1 MTGSLLQLV
10 ATGIDS
16 IFLTHNPSVTLF
28 KIVYRRYTNF
38 SITTRTKQIK
48 NITDFDKDGYY
59 ILQKEADCIHKMW
72 LDIDLSDIELSY
84 GTPTRQYINEIC
96 AKYGFTVLYQ
106 TDGSNNTIVTP
117 QEYSYII
124 DEINSFIGLEV
135 NKNNSL
141 IDIIEANDAYYT
153 NPSGTN
159 PSGNTIEWR
168 NDLFSVFKLKLDD
181 LYNSYKNEVLDSSG
195 NIKPD
200 KHSVYEDGSFVID
213 SPYMN
218 YIKLICMKLF
228 FSQQNLIE
236 TYNPSIY
243 NALNQDILY
252 DYYYLD
258 NGYYNHPE
266 YAFKFLD
273 GYLNGDKLDN
283 TYTFTINRN
292 SEISNFPDIINNM
305 INLNMNKYI
314 RDCLLMNNDKN
325 IFLYNSADNN
335 LNNIKIYNNKSYD
348 ILNITLKKLDLILTG
363 YNPNNVTAYT
373 YSRIYNLLSL
383 FIFLNNKIDVLT
395 GHLENHVYLK
405 IQYKNLIDF
414 IYYELLN
421 VYNTIYNK
429 FYVNDV
435 FIDTIN
441 ITISL
446 LISSGYIIRDFF
458 NMSNYILTQIIDV
471 HENNTV
477 YNQLSNHIEN
487 KFYNMYSQQNK
498 IDTSSIQYKFDL
510 EKILRS
516 AMIDYTNNITQNSN
530 VSNMSKI
537 NDIMYNY
544 YLTELTYNLIGT
556 EMFAYNYAGQN
567 EFFFRDE
574 NGTPHIWWIGG
585 GNWPWLVLQNL
596 YNCMVLIH
604 IVESNIPNNLNYV
617 DICGNYMGNLSDVSK
632 YYGYTMLDYFNK
644 IIESQNNRN
653 IPILNFNHTGES
665 AVQYTDLDTY
675 KIIKKFLK
683 NSDIIYDYN
692 SFSPNFIFRLTQ
704 TIKQNQYANIEI
716 FYNIVLNRL
725 LAPSYHNIAV
735 NSNLQQSTLNL
746 NNKRKLYYNINGDY
760 YKFIF
765 YKTFTN
771 NVSDTIKFS
780 TILNSKI
787 TGLSDNVISLLNKY
801 QQNKNTYEVYF
812 SNEILNR
819 IYDLNYDIQIIYENE
834 FFVDYFNDISIWSKY
849 LLNSQATKNILQ
861 QFTFDDSNGNII
873 NLNYY
878 FDASGI
884 LQPRNIY
891 DPLGGYSYIN
901 SEYNIYDK
909 FISPLSTIVKEN
921 IIFLN
926 YTPMYTIR
934 DIFTN
939 LYEIISNYNNQYIN
953 PYKQYFKYFFDYRD
967 FNEYNPIINSVDISG
982 GPLSLEQ
989 IYAII
994 QNNNTFK
1001 NDLYRTVILN
1011 VILKVN
1017 EDFTYN
1023 GVEFDT
1029 YASTDDF
1036 RIQIFQKNLFK
1047 VADYEYLTAYAN
1059 NYLISN
1065 RIGLFGLLRPE
1076 NLINIYSSDVSN
1088 NVSIYTLEKDSSGNI
1103 VYDSSGNPV
1112 QTTDKKALYVPIIRG
1127 IVEKIRIQMIR
1138 LLYSDQII
1146 SSIPGI
1152 IIPDYEKKTIY
1163 DDLMNNYINP
1173 LLDNYIKFDDTSNL
1187 NLSDYSYIN
1196 YRNNGYIFS
1205 DINNNVIS
1213 ASKKFI
1219 VTNQKYIQ
1227 ASSSI
1232 WSYINKMQ
1240 TREYNKMYNE
1250 LLISRDYFINNLGF
1264 FMKDVYNEF
1273 NFRLSNVPQASY
1285 TKLPHFYST
1294 DYSKYYYSYN
1304 ITQSFGNPSGTLF
1317 TYDQD
1322 FNIYENYK
1330 TSSYYPNENI
1340 LNETYPIANYGF
1352 DYYSL
1357 GDDINFIK
1365 TIVDAS
1371 NNIYNYT
1378 FSFEPLDYMTIFDPL
1393 TQNTTLIDWYLTI
1406 NSIMLSIDMRR
1417 SNPNPLDPAGN
1428 GYNFFL
1434 DGVTDGYGTPYYVL
1448 YKYPATYISQMT
1460 PYYSNLMRI
1469 RNKKYDPEIN
1479 KKTLSDIIDYFND
1492 CSGGVYT
1499 YYSYAEQQ
1507 IAERFKNLLLQYP
1520 SYITYYDVLFKDY
1533 NVGFFGKS
1541 IKSFVQLYDSSA
1553 NPFNNNTEYI
1563 EFQHMQDIDASGNI
1577 TPINP
1582 PYYLYNKSKEYF
1594 DTFVTYDSSRKQQVF
1609 DYLNII
1615 LSLVLPQLNSNLG
1628 EVYFNGFSTKG
1639 DLINFMIYIIMID
1652 IFNDLN
1658 IPFVLQK
1665 LNIDIDIYDNILA
1678 TLYNEQKLDYFNTI
1692 KNLTIPRTSDII
1704 ITNDKKIT
1712 FSSNL
1717 QYIDY
1722 LYEIPDY
1729 YTQTEILYYGSP
1741 LDEWLRNVIYKN
1753 PVKYCW
1759 VPELAY
1765 YLLEKY
1771 SFYLDELLI
1780 DEYNSNLLSLL
1791 DKIKFTANHRKG
1803 INKLIGNTEYNT
1815 TYDTNNKGN
1824 LKLRIPLKF
1833 HFCTNI
1839 GLSIPMI
1846 NMLYT
1851 KGTIKF
1857 KLRKLEDL
1865 LIYDTNAII
1874 TKRPKIK
1881 CNMNVQYIYLEEEER
1896 LRISKSKMEFLIEKF
1911 RYGGKFKYNYN
1922 SLIDNKLITKLA
1934 LADPTKYILWRLK
1947 VIFPDKMKYNYTWN
1961 INGYL
1966 DENYNIIKTVDNIK
1980 VYFNGSTREQGQ
1992 EKLFNTINPHLRYV
2006 GSLENDEYMHIYAL
2020 YPLLYQPSGTAN
2032 LTNIDDI
2039 LIEHQLNPNFIND
2052 LHTKGLNFEIE
2063 YWAFGYNIMRYIS
2076 GMGAP
2081 IFYI

>member
-16 IFLTHNPSVTLF
+16 IFLTNNPSVTLF

-48 NITDFDKDGYY
+48 NITDFDKEGYY
-59 ILQKEADCIHKMW
+59 ILQKEADCIHKLW
-72 LDIDLSDIELSY
+72 LNIDLSDIELSY
-84 GTPTRQYINEIC
+84 GTPTRDYINQIC
-96 AKYGFTVLYQ
+96 AKYGFTIQYQ
-106 TDGSNNTIVTP
+106 TDGSGNTIVTP
-117 QEYSYII
+117 QDYSYII
-124 DEINSFIGLEV
+124 DEINTFIGSEV

-168 NDLFSVFKLKLDD
+168 DNLFTVFKLKLDA
-181 LYNSYKNEVLDSSG
+181 LYESYRDEVLDSSG
-195 NIKPD
+195 NVKPN
-200 KHSVYEDGSFVID
+200 KHSVYQDGSFVIN
-213 SPYMN
+213 SPFMN
-218 YIKLICMKLF
+218 YIKIVCMKLF
-228 FSQQNLIE
+228 FSKQIDN
-236 TYNPSIY
+236 
-243 NALNQDILY
+243 Y

-258 NGYYNHPE
+258 NNFYNHTE
-266 YAFKFLD
+266 YTFGFLD
-273 GYLNGDKLDN
+273 GYNTGDKFNN
-283 TYTFTINRN
+283 TYNLSINRN
-292 SEISNFPDIINNM
+292 DEISYLTDDINFMVNI
-305 INLNMNKYI
+305 NMNQYI
-314 RDCLLMNNDKN
+314 RDSLLMNNNQN
-325 IFLYNSADNN
+325 IFLYDSTDNN
-335 LNNIKIYNNKSYD
+335 LNNIKLYVNKLYD
-348 ILNITLKKLDLILTG
+348 IFNITLKKLDLILTG
-363 YNPNNVTAYT
+363 YNPNNFTIFT
-373 YSRIYNLLSL
+373 YNSLYNLLSL
-383 FIFLNNKIDVLT
+383 FLYLNNKVDILT
-395 GHLENHVYLK
+395 QHLENQIYLK

-414 IYYELLN
+414 VYKELLKT
-421 VYNTIYNK
+421 YNTLYDK
-429 FYVNDV
+429 FYINDV
-435 FIDTIN
+435 FIDTID
-441 ITISL
+441 ITINIL
-446 LISSGYIIRDFF
+446 QESGYIVRDFF
-458 NMSNYILTQIIDV
+458 NLANYILTQIIYV
-471 HENNTV
+471 HDDNTV
-477 YNQLSNHIEN
+477 YNQLNNHIEN
-487 KFYNMYSQQNK
+487 KFYNMYIQQDK
-498 IDTSSIQYKFDL
+498 IDTSKIQYKIDL
-510 EKILRS
+510 EKILRT
-516 AMIDYTNNITQNSN
+516 AMIDFFNNKIQDIN
-530 VSNMSKI
+530 VYNMAKI

-544 YLTELTYNLIGT
+544 YLSELTYNLIGT
-556 EMFAYNYAGQN
+556 EMFYDSTQNYQ
-567 EFFFRDE
+567 FYFRDE
-574 NGTPHIWWIGG
+574 TGTAHIWLPDAGSY
-585 GNWPWLVLQNL
+585 PWDVLQNL
-596 YNCMVLIH
+596 YNCMLLIH
-604 IVESNIPNNLNYV
+604 IVESNIPNNQNYV
-617 DICGNYMGNLSDVSK
+617 DICGNYMGNLSNISK
-632 YYGYTMLDYFNK
+632 FYGYKMIDYFNN
-644 IIESQNNRN
+644 IIEAQNNPN
-653 IPILNFNHTGES
+653 IPILDFNRTGES

-692 SFSPNFIFRLTQ
+692 SFTPNFIFRLTQ

-716 FYNIVLNRL
+716 FYNIILNRI
-725 LAPSYHNIAV
+725 LAPSYHNIAI
-735 NSNLQQSTLNL
+735 NSNLQQSGLKL
-746 NNKRKLYYNINGDY
+746 NNQRKLYYNINGDY

-787 TGLSDNVISLLNKY
+787 TGLSDNVVSLLNKY

-819 IYDLNYDIQIIYENE
+819 IYQLNNDIQIIYENE
-834 FFVDYFNDISIWSKY
+834 FFVDYFNDINIWSKY
-849 LLNSQATKNILQ
+849 LLNSQTTKNILQ

-884 LQPRNIY
+884 LQPREIY
-891 DPLGGYSYIN
+891 NPSGTEYIN

-909 FISPLSTIVKEN
+909 FISPLSTLVKEN

-926 YTPMYTIR
+926 YTPMYVIR

-939 LYEIISNYNNQYIN
+939 LYEIISNYSNVYIDD
-953 PYKQYFKYFFDYRD
+953 YKQYFKYFFDYRD
-967 FNEYNPIINSVDISG
+967 FNEYNPIINPTDISG
-982 GPLSLEQ
+982 GPLTLEE
-989 IYAII
+989 IYTII
-994 QNNNTFK
+994 QKNNTFK
-1001 NDLYRTVILN
+1001 NDLYKNIILN
-1011 VILKVN
+1011 VIIKVN
-1017 EDFTYN
+1017 ENFVYN
-1023 GVEFDT
+1023 GVEFNT
-1029 YASTDDF
+1029 YTSTDNF
-1036 RIQIFQKNLFK
+1036 RTQIFEQNLFK
-1047 VADYEYLTAYAN
+1047 LADYEYLTAYAN
-1059 NYLISN
+1059 NYLTSN

-1076 NLINIYSSDVSN
+1076 NLINIYNTDISN
-1088 NVSIYTLEKDSSGNI
+1088 NISIYTLERDGSGNI

-1112 QTTDKKALYVPIIRG
+1112 QTTTKKQLYVPLIRG

-1138 LLYSDQII
+1138 LLYSDEIL
-1146 SSIPGI
+1146 SSLPNL
-1152 IIPDYEKKTIY
+1152 IPDKKKKEIY

-1173 LLDNYIKFDDTSNL
+1173 LLDNYIKFDNISNL
-1187 NLSDYSYIN
+1187 DLADYSYIN
-1196 YRNNGYIFS
+1196 YRNNGFMFS

-1227 ASSSI
+1227 APSSI
-1232 WSYINKMQ
+1232 WSYINKMKI
-1240 TREYNKMYNE
+1240 REYNRMYNE
-1250 LLISRDYFINNLGF
+1250 LFISRDYYINNLGF

-1273 NFRLSNVPQASY
+1273 NFRLSNISSPTY
-1285 TKLPHFYST
+1285 TKLPQFYQT

-1304 ITQSFGNPSGTLF
+1304 ITQSFGDPSGTMY
-1317 TYDQD
+1317 TYNQD
-1322 FNIYENYK
+1322 YNIYENYK
-1330 TSSYYPNENI
+1330 ISSFYSTENI

-1357 GDDINFIK
+1357 GDDISFLK
-1365 TIVDAS
+1365 TVVDPS
-1371 NNIYNYT
+1371 KNLNIYT
-1378 FSFEPLDYMTIFDPL
+1378 FSFTPLDYTTVFDPL

-1417 SNPNPLDPAGN
+1417 SNIYPKGGSYEPTIGYP
-1428 GYNFFL
+1428 YNFFL
-1434 DGVTDGYGTPYYVL
+1434 NTAFDPPDGVYYQL
-1448 YKYPATYISQMT
+1448 YKYAATYIAQMT

-1469 RNKKYDPEIN
+1469 RNKKYDPEIA
-1479 KKTLSDIIDYFND
+1479 KKSISDIIDYFND
-1492 CSGGVYT
+1492 CDSSGNYK
-1499 YYSYAEQQ
+1499 YYSYAEKQ
-1507 IAERFKNLLLQYP
+1507 IAERIKTSLLQNFA
-1520 SYITYYDVLFKDY
+1520 YITYYDVLFQDY
-1533 NVGFFGKS
+1533 AHYVPGIYGKC
-1541 IKSFVQLYDSSA
+1541 IKNFVLLYDSSS
-1553 NPFNNNTEYI
+1553 NPFISDYVDY
-1563 EFQHMQDIDASGNI
+1563 QHMQNIDASGNI

-1582 PYYLYNKSKEYF
+1582 PYYFYNKSKEYF
-1594 DTFVTYDSSRKQQVF
+1594 DVFVGYDSTRKQQVF
-1609 DYLNII
+1609 NYLDKII
-1615 LSLVLPQLNSNLG
+1615 SNVLPQLNSNLG
-1628 EVYFNGFSTKG
+1628 EVYFNGFSTKA
-1639 DLINFMIYIIMID
+1639 DIIKFMIYIIMID

-1665 LNIDIDIYDNILA
+1665 LNMDIDIYDTVLD
-1678 TLYNEQKLDYFNTI
+1678 TLYKEQKLDYFNTI
-1692 KNLTIPRTSDII
+1692 KNLTIPRTSDIV

-1712 FSSNL
+1712 FSSDL
-1717 QYIDY
+1717 QFIDY

-1741 LDEWLRNVIYKN
+1741 LDNWLRNVIYKN

-1765 YLLEKY
+1765 YLLESY

-1791 DKIKFTANHRKG
+1791 DKIEFTANHKKG

-1815 TYDTNNKGN
+1815 RYDTNNKGDLN
-1824 LKLRIPLKF
+1824 LRIPLKF
-1833 HFCTNI
+1833 HFCKNE

-1922 SLIDNKLITKLA
+1922 NLIDNNKIITKLV

-1966 DENYNIIKTVDNIK
+1966 DDNYNIIKTVDYIK
-1980 VYFNGSTREQGQ
+1980 IYFNGSTREQGQ

-2020 YPLLYQPSGTAN
+2020 YPLLYQPSGSAN
-2032 LTNIDDI
+2032 LTNVDDI
-2039 LIEHQLNPNFIND
+2039 LIEHQLNPQFIND
-2052 LHTKGLNFEIE
+2052 LETKGLNFEIE

-2076 GMGAP
+2076 GMCAP